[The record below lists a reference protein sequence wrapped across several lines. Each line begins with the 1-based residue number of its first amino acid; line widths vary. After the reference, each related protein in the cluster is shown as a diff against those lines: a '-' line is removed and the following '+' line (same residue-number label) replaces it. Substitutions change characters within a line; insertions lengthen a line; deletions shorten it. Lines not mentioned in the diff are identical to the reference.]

1 MVLSNRS
8 RLSYKLKF
16 AARHPDQILPY
27 IRRVCVDAWLRA
39 NSRSHVGLLPF
50 GDEIQGNAE
59 SRERRR
65 QQKP

>member
-27 IRRVCVDAWLRA
+27 IRRVCLAKGQF
-39 NSRSHVGLLPF
+39 SQSCGLLPF